1 MRRGELTGRPIGDNI
16 FQVMVYPFMGRI
28 CVDLVDLR
36 YGPEAYSELTE
47 AWHYSS
53 MLGDVLYENDFEPEL
68 PLHYEIA
75 VQVDRSAR
83 CDALW
88 NLPPELLSYV
98 QVAIQQ
104 HRAERYK
111 A

>member
-1 MRRGELTGRPIGDNI
+1 
-16 FQVMVYPFMGRI
+16 MVYPFMGRI

-36 YGPEAYSELTE
+36 YGHETYSELTE

-53 MLGDVLYENDFEPEL
+53 MLGDVLYEDEFDPETPSHFEV
-68 PLHYEIA
+68 A
-75 VQVDRSAR
+75 QQADRSAR
-83 CDALW
+83 CDVLW

-104 HRAERYK
+104 YRAEQCK